1 MTRLPRECGKGWW
14 PIIDKVTSAIDSF
27 NAAHPDSPVEV
38 TQIKQKFG
46 GLRIYHHNAPEDIR
60 LLIDEAVEA
69 SWHTCERCGSTVGV
83 TTNQEGYRLTLC
95 PDCRKGIVPR
105 VLLKQIIINRSQ
117 KRKFAENA
125 TNR

>member
-1 MTRLPRECGKGWW
+1 M
-14 PIIDKVTSAIDSF
+14 IDKVTSAIDSF
-27 NAAHPDSPVEV
+27 NAAHLNSPVEV

-46 GLRIYHHNAPEDIR
+46 GLRIYFHNAPEDIR

-69 SWHTCERCGSTVGV
+69 SWHTCEHCGSTEGV

-117 KRKFAENA
+117 KRKFAEKA